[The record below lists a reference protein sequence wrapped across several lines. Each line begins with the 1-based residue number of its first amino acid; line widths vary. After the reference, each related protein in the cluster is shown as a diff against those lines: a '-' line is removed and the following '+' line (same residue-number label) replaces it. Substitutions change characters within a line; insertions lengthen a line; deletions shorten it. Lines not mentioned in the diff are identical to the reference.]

1 MIISTS
7 LPNPT
12 ADGLVDKTPL
22 EPDELCDQCR
32 ALCLAITEICNPVAK
47 EILNFV
53 LLERLNLL
61 NDVLAFSA
69 NDEDVMDQIAV

>member
-1 MIISTS
+1 MNFVINAEHS
-7 LPNPT
+7 
-12 ADGLVDKTPL
+12 V
-22 EPDELCDQCR
+22 
-32 ALCLAITEICNPVAK
+32 LAITEICNPVAK